1 MGRWILADSSALVG
15 LFLEGDEW
23 HRPAVRVLED
33 LRRERCRMLSTTD
46 VFDEVVTSIRK
57 WAGYDHAVQ
66 VGEILRRSALVR
78 VVPVDEGIREEGWKR
93 FVKLKYPGL
102 SLTDCTAFAVMDKF
116 GITEAFTF
124 DGDFRKA
131 GYSTRPAEE

>member
-23 HRPAVRVLED
+23 HRPAVRVIED
-33 LRRERCRMLSTTD
+33 LRRERCRMLSTTA

-57 WAGYDHAVQ
+57 WAGYARAVQ
-66 VGEILRRSALVR
+66 AGEILRRSALVR
-78 VVPVDEGIREEGWKR
+78 VVPVDDEAREEGWKR
-93 FVKLKYPGL
+93 FVKMKCPGL
-102 SLTDCTAFAVMDKF
+102 SLTDCTSFAVMDKY
-116 GITEAFTF
+116 GIPEAFTF

-131 GYSTRPAEE
+131 GYATRPAKE